1 MVNLGGFSYQI
12 AINPRLTWTTKFAL
26 FRADGGVSPFIRQ
39 EEESLQI
46 SALAEGSE
54 EEFKN
59 DRHLYGIKAM
69 RNVGFGYWQKA
80 CLVTFT

>member
-1 MVNLGGFSYQI
+1 
-12 AINPRLTWTTKFAL
+12 
-26 FRADGGVSPFIRQ
+26 
-39 EEESLQI
+39 LQI

-59 DRHLYGIKAM
+59 DRHLYGIKSM
-69 RNVGFGYWQKA
+69 RNVGFGFWQKA